1 MLHGTK
7 PRTARLLAFP
17 AVFGMLLGLLSP
29 GPASAETA
37 VTSFNILGRGALM
50 HFFLSVPEAF
60 LPFTVDGGAF
70 ESYGKIESLPHSFG
84 YAGAAPVPLAT
95 SLGIALPEQIP
106 ENVREGIRS
115 LDLKALPNYCQ
126 ADFPESR
133 EDGGE
138 SYCGGPAQ
146 PQKSL
151 GLTGALM
158 NGHVKATGDFDEAE
172 KTSILSESRVAEL
185 AVPGI
190 QSKVF
195 GGATTFRS
203 FINDQ
208 GIPVAEASARIQ
220 SLSVLGSLV
229 RFEQIESFANVI
241 NDGTEGGSAG
251 KVSLTIAA
259 ATVAGIP
266 VQVTSDGVIV
276 SEPVKGLSPK
286 QATDAVNK
294 ALAGAGGATIKI
306 LPGSGIERDGNRLVA
321 QSPSLVIEYNS
332 QTPTPAHVIEQ
343 YGLAEINALAAGNRR
358 AQLALSGGE
367 STTESTASNG
377 AGGSPQQGASASTGT
392 DTTSDV
398 PVVNEDATAAT
409 TSSPAETSGGVATPA
424 DAALSESAPSTAV
437 SEPSVE
443 PEPGAVNVTNSIGD
457 QALLA
462 QNAGANPSLM
472 RPSPWVRAGYLLLV
486 GLVVLAIAANA
497 ALRPRARAVLRRSRS
512 A

>member
-1 MLHGTK
+1 
-7 PRTARLLAFP
+7 
-17 AVFGMLLGLLSP
+17 
-29 GPASAETA
+29 
-37 VTSFNILGRGALM
+37 
-50 HFFLSVPEAF
+50 
-60 LPFTVDGGAF
+60 
-70 ESYGKIESLPHSFG
+70 
-84 YAGAAPVPLAT
+84 
-95 SLGIALPEQIP
+95 
-106 ENVREGIRS
+106 
-115 LDLKALPNYCQ
+115 LPNYCQ
-126 ADFPESR
+126 ADFPASR
-133 EDGGE
+133 EDGDE

-158 NGHVKATGDFDEAE
+158 NGHVKATGDFDEVE
-172 KTSILSESRVAEL
+172 KTSILSESRVGEL

-195 GGATTFRS
+195 GGATSFRS
-203 FINDQ
+203 FVNDQ
-208 GIPVAEASARIQ
+208 GVPVAEASARIE

-251 KVSLTIAA
+251 KVSMTIAA

-266 VQVTSDGVIV
+266 VQVTSDGVTV

-294 ALAGAGGATIKI
+294 ALAGTGGATIKI

-358 AQLALSGGE
+358 AQLPLSGGE
-367 STTESTASNG
+367 SSTESTASSG
-377 AGGSPQQGASASTGT
+377 AGGSPQQASASAAT

-398 PVVNEDATAAT
+398 PVENADFAAT
-409 TSSPAETSGGVATPA
+409 IPSANETSGAVATPA
-424 DAALSESAPSTAV
+424 GAALSESAPS
-437 SEPSVE
+437 SGSVTE
-443 PEPGAVNVTNSIGD
+443 APPERQPGEVNITNSLGD

-472 RPSPWVRAGYLLLV
+472 RPSPWVRAGYLFPA
-486 GLVVLAIAANA
+486 GVVALAIAANA
-497 ALRPRARAVLRRSRS
+497 ALRLRARAVLRRTRS